1 MKILERYILKEN
13 LKPFLVSLSVITF
26 LLLLDHLIDL
36 LNLIIDKHLDLLTV
50 GWIFALSLPFI
61 MALSVPMSVLTASI
75 MSFGRLST
83 DNELV
88 AFKSCGI
95 NIYTLLRPTVIAALF
110 LSIFMI
116 YFNDRVLPEANHQLK
131 NMYIKANARRP
142 ISVLKPGVFTELK
155 NYTIYVKEHV
165 GDEMLGIIIYNQED
179 RKFPQTITA
188 ERGRILLSNG
198 GNSLRAT
205 LYNGE
210 MHVIDP
216 TDNDRYEVRTFKRFV
231 LNIPDL
237 GFSQQEISTEYR
249 GDREM
254 STKEMK
260 GRIVENEQNIVAAH
274 DEIADLRQKIA
285 AMEKMGR
292 TEENV
297 KELKKNRNLLNIKL
311 NKVGDMQ
318 KDIRVYEV
326 EIHKK
331 YAIAFACLIFV
342 LVGAPV
348 GMMTRT
354 SGVGM
359 SFSVSSF
366 VFLVYY
372 IALIGGEELAD
383 RGYMSP
389 MLSMWVANILL
400 GIAGIILILLS
411 VREQRFINLNIFK
424 EKLGKLLRLT

>member
-1 MKILERYILKEN
+1 MKILEKYILKEN
-13 LKPFLVSLSVITF
+13 LKPFLVSLLVITF

-36 LNLIIDKHLDLLTV
+36 LNLIIDKHLGLLTV
-50 GWIFALSLPFI
+50 GWIFTLSLPFI

-95 NIYTLLRPTVIAALF
+95 NIYTLLRPTVIAALL
-110 LSIFMI
+110 LSIFMVF
-116 YFNDRVLPEANHQLK
+116 FNDRVLPEANHELSK
-131 NMYIKANARRP
+131 MYIKARSRRP
-142 ISVLKPGVFTELK
+142 ISELKPGVFTELK

-165 GDEMLGIIIYNQED
+165 GEEMHGILIYNQEE

-188 ERGRILLSNG
+188 ERGQIVLTNG
-198 GNSLRAT
+198 GNSLKAT

-210 MHVIDP
+210 MHVIDA
-216 TDNDRYEVRTFKRFV
+216 TDTDRYEVRTFKRFV

-237 GFSQQEISTEYR
+237 GFSQEELSTDMR
-249 GDREM
+249 GDREL
-254 STKEMK
+254 STKDMK
-260 GRIVENEQNIVAAH
+260 KLIVQWER
-274 DEIADLRQKIA
+274 EIFDTQEELVSLNDRANSLEDT
-285 AMEKMGR
+285 ER
-292 TEENV
+292 TGANQ
-297 KELKKNRNLLNIKL
+297 KELKKTRNMINIKL
-311 NKVGDMQ
+311 NKIEDMK
-318 KDIRVYEV
+318 KDIRIYQV

-372 IALIGGEELAD
+372 IALIGGEELSD
-383 RGYMSP
+383 RGFVSP
-389 MLSMWVANILL
+389 MVSMWIANVVL
-400 GIAGIILILLS
+400 GAVGIVLIIIS
-411 VREQRFINLNIFK
+411 VREQKFINLNIVK
-424 EKLGKLLRLT
+424 DKLAKLLKL